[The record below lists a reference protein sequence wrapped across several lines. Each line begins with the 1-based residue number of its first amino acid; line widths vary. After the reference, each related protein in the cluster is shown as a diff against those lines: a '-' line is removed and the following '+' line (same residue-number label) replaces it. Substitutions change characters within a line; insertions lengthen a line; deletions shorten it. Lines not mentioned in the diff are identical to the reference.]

1 MEIRIWMVFVILLL
15 ILIFLGYGIYTKKNG
30 KEVSIVAFIF
40 IFIYFFYSFF
50 TVNGSVRLAIA
61 MYGHPDVAY
70 TTKLVYNH
78 YLNNSKVSKNKKYV
92 GAKTHM
98 DDYGSYFE
106 CKSYGLI
113 KITTY
118 YGF

>member
-1 MEIRIWMVFVILLL
+1 MWIIFFILLL
-15 ILIFLGYGIYTKKNG
+15 ILIFLGYRIYKKKKNI
-30 KEVSIVAFIF
+30 EVSIVAFIF
-40 IFIYFFYSFF
+40 IFIFFIYSFF
-50 TVNGSVRLAIA
+50 TINGSVRLAIA

-78 YLNNSKVSKNKKYV
+78 HFNDSKVIKNKKYV
-92 GAKTHM
+92 GAKKHL

-106 CKSYGLI
+106 CKTYGLI
-113 KITTY
+113 KITIY

>member
-1 MEIRIWMVFVILLL
+1 MWIIFFILLL
-15 ILIFLGYGIYTKKNG
+15 ILIFLGYRIYKKKKNI
-30 KEVSIVAFIF
+30 EVSIVAFIF
-40 IFIYFFYSFF
+40 IFLFFIYSFF
-50 TVNGSVRLAIA
+50 TTNGSVRLAIA

-70 TTKLVYNH
+70 TTKLFYSHSFYN
-78 YLNNSKVSKNKKYV
+78 NPVVVKNRKYV
-92 GAKTHM
+92 GTKKHL

-106 CKSYGLI
+106 CRTYGLI

>member
-1 MEIRIWMVFVILLL
+1 MVIKMWIIFFILLL
-15 ILIFLGYGIYTKKNG
+15 ILMILGYNIYKKRKNR
-30 KEVSIVAFIF
+30 EVNIVAFIF
-40 IFIYFFYSFF
+40 IFIFFIYSFF
-50 TVNGSVRLAIA
+50 TINGSVRLAIA

-78 YLNNSKVSKNKKYV
+78 LFNNNTVVKNKKYV
-92 GAKTHM
+92 GTKKHL

-106 CKSYGLI
+106 CNTYGLI

-118 YGF
+118 YGY